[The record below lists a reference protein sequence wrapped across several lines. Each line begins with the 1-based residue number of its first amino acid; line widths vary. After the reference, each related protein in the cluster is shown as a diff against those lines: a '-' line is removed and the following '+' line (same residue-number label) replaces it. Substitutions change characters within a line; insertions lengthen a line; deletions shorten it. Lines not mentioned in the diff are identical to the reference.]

1 MRTRSYFST
10 KAKKS
15 RKVEDWEK
23 YKRVRNL
30 VTQRIRKAKIR
41 FFEELSEQGN
51 PKKTWREVN
60 RLLGS
65 TYKHGINSIRTDSHV
80 LTERQDIADEF
91 GRYFSSIVGVSDSE
105 VISADVCAR
114 LRGCEKEFKF
124 DRVKEEEVLALL
136 RSLDPNKAVG
146 SDEVSAKILRVAAAG
161 ISGSLTSL
169 FNYSLESGELPGEWK
184 LAHITPV
191 PKGGDSEVVVSYRLV
206 SVLPVVAKVFERLI
220 HKQLYTFL
228 QFNNILEPNQFGFRP
243 GHSTQD
249 VLVNMVDGWRKAMD
263 EDEVVGAVYL
273 DFSKAFD
280 MVDHSLLLLKMAR
293 YGVRGMELKWFTD
306 YLYERRQRVCVENAK
321 SDWATIRRGDRRAQ
335 FWGHCC
341 L

>member
-1 MRTRSYFST
+1 MRARSYFST

-23 YKRVRNL
+23 YKKVRNL
-30 VTQRIRKAKIR
+30 VTQRIRKAKIQ
-41 FFEELSEQGN
+41 FFEKLSEQSKGN
-51 PKKTWREVN
+51 PKKAWREVN

-65 TYKHGINSIRTDSHV
+65 TCKHGINSIRTDSHV

-91 GRYFSSIVGVSDSE
+91 GRYFSSIVGVSDCE
-105 VISADVCAR
+105 VISGDVCAR
-114 LRGCEKEFKF
+114 LRGCENEFKF

-184 LAHITPV
+184 SAHITPV
-191 PKGGDSEVVVSYRLV
+191 PKGGDSEVVVSYRPV

-228 QFNNILEPNQFGFRP
+228 QLNILEPNQFGFRP

-263 EDEVVGAVYL
+263 EDKVVGAVYL
-273 DFSKAFD
+273 DFSIR
-280 MVDHSLLLLKMAR
+280 LLTWLTTH
-293 YGVRGMELKWFTD
+293 Y
-306 YLYERRQRVCVENAK
+306 
-321 SDWATIRRGDRRAQ
+321 
-335 FWGHCC
+335 CC
-341 L
+341 